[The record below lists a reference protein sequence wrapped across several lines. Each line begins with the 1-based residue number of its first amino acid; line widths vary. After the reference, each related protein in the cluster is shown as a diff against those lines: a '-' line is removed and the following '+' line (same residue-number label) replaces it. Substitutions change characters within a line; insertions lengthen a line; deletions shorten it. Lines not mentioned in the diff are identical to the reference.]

1 MNTTTTF
8 TTTTKPPSC
17 EVPPGQGQCV
27 DISNYCN
34 FKTVETSDGN
44 NADSKA
50 KVVCRQHYRLNLEYP
65 KDPYIYGKESTYAY
79 CICKNG
85 FCTWRFNKGNV
96 QCTFCPKETLQA
108 RKGKKQKFVEWDT
121 GIAIYFPIMID
132 IRLLFFRYCLLIEE
146 NISLILFRA
155 KEGWHVALDFNAELG
170 DADDTVNGLK
180 LHIVDERETHR
191 GRRDRNSFELL

>member
-1 MNTTTTF
+1 MKKNKGTTTQQPTTSTTSSTTSSTITSTTWSSTTTTATTTTSSTTSTTF

-17 EVPPGQGQCV
+17 EVPAGEGQCV
-27 DISNYCN
+27 DISDYCN

-79 CICKNG
+79 CICKDG
-85 FCTWRFNKGNV
+85 MCSWRFNKGNV

-108 RKGKKQKFVEWDT
+108 RNGKKQKFIEWDT
-121 GIAIYFPIMID
+121 GIAIYYPIMVD
-132 IRLLFFRYCLLIEE
+132 IRYVFTFL
-146 NISLILFRA
+146 
-155 KEGWHVALDFNAELG
+155 
-170 DADDTVNGLK
+170 
-180 LHIVDERETHR
+180 
-191 GRRDRNSFELL
+191 